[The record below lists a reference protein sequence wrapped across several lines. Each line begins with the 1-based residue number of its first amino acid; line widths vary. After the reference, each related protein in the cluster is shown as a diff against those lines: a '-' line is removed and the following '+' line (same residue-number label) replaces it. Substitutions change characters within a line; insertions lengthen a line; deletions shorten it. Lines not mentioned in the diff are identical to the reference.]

1 MERRLGQPNQYLE
14 KQMTGMHSTDC
25 GMYGDIK
32 LFAGT
37 ASTELAEKISEYLNV
52 PISDHTV
59 YHFPNDNLWVRL
71 HESVRGQDVYI
82 IQTTSRPIHRNIM
95 ELLITLQTLRL
106 DSAGRVTAVV
116 PYFSYGR
123 SDKKDKPRTPI
134 TARLVADMIEVAGAD
149 RYMTL
154 DLHAGQI
161 QGFFSIP
168 GDVISAF
175 HILTEVIEKKLPEMN
190 NPVVLTVDLGFAK
203 KGRNFA
209 AEIGVPIAFVEKRR
223 AGKKDNAEALTLIG
237 NVEGRDVIIVDDEVD
252 TAGSIEQ
259 AVNVAKEHGAKD
271 IYLTFIHPVLSPP
284 ATERLAR
291 LPIRKIITTDT
302 VPMTPETQELLK
314 DKLQICSISSL
325 LAEVILRAHEG
336 RSVGEMFNE

>member
-1 MERRLGQPNQYLE
+1 
-14 KQMTGMHSTDC
+14 
-25 GMYGDIK
+25 MYGDIK

-37 ASTELAEKISEYLNV
+37 ASNDLAEKISKYLKV
-52 PISDHTV
+52 RISDHTV
-59 YHFPNDNLWVRL
+59 YHFDNDNLWVRL
-71 HESVRGQDVYI
+71 HNSVRGQDVYI
-82 IQTTSRPIHRNIM
+82 IQTTSRPIHRNIF

-134 TARLVADMIEVAGAD
+134 TARLIADMIEVAGAD

-175 HILTEVIEKKLPEMN
+175 HILTEIVEERLPEMQ
-190 NPVVLTVDLGFAK
+190 NPVALTVDLGFAK

-209 AEIGVPIAFVEKRR
+209 AELDIPIAFVEKRR
-223 AGKKDNAEALTLIG
+223 SGKKDHAEALSLIG
-237 NVEGRDVIIVDDEVD
+237 DVKDRDVIIVDDEVD
-252 TAGSIEQ
+252 TAGSIQQ
-259 AVNVAKEHGAKD
+259 AVQVAKENGAKD
-271 IYLTFIHPVLSPP
+271 IYLTFIHPVFSPP
-284 ATERLAR
+284 AAKRLAD
-291 LPIRKIITTDT
+291 LPIKQIFTTDT
-302 VPMTPETQELLK
+302 VPLSPENQELLK
-314 DKLQICSISSL
+314 DKLMICSVAPL
-325 LAEVILRAHEG
+325 LGEVILRAHEG

>member
-1 MERRLGQPNQYLE
+1 MSK
-14 KQMTGMHSTDC
+14 KQSTEC

-37 ASTELAEKISEYLNV
+37 ASTELTDKIAKYLGV
-52 PISDHTV
+52 KLSKQV
-59 YHFPNDNLWVRL
+59 VQHFPNDNLWVRL
-71 HESVRGQDVYI
+71 KSSIRGQDVYV
-82 IQTTSRPIHRNIM
+82 IQTTSRPVHRNIM
-95 ELLITLQTLRL
+95 ELLITLQTMRL

-116 PYFSYGR
+116 PYFSYAR

-168 GDVISAF
+168 GDVLSAF
-175 HILTEVIEKKLPEMN
+175 HILTGYFSDIMPNLTD
-190 NPVVLTVDLGFAK
+190 PVVLTVDLGFAK

-209 AEIGVPIAFVEKRR
+209 ADLDLPIAFVEKRR
-223 AGKKDNAEALTLIG
+223 RGEKDKAEALTLIG

-252 TAGSIEQ
+252 TAGSVVQ
-259 AVNVAKEHGAKD
+259 AVNLAKEQGGKN
-271 IYLTFIHPVLSPP
+271 IYLTFVHPVFSPP
-284 ATERLAR
+284 AVERLAN
-291 LPIRKIITTDT
+291 LPLTKIITTDT
-302 VPMTPETQELLK
+302 VPIAPEDQELLG
-314 DKLQICSISSL
+314 DKLQICSIAPL
-325 LAEVILRAHEG
+325 LGEVILRAHEG

>member
-1 MERRLGQPNQYLE
+1 
-14 KQMTGMHSTDC
+14 MTGRHSTDC

-37 ASTELAEKISEYLNV
+37 ASPKLANDISEYLNV
-52 PISDHTV
+52 PLSEQEVH
-59 YHFPNDNLWVRL
+59 HFPNDNLWVRL
-71 HESVRGQDVYI
+71 KSSVRGQDVYI
-82 IQTTSRPIHRNIM
+82 IQTTARPIHRNLM

-134 TARLVADMIEVAGAD
+134 TARLIADMIEIAGAD

-175 HILTEVIEKKLPEMN
+175 HILTDHLKEHLPQMTS
-190 NPVVLTVDLGFAK
+190 PVALTVDLGFAK

-209 AEIGVPIAFVEKRR
+209 AELDIPIAFVEKRR
-223 AGKKDNAEALTLIG
+223 RGKKDQAQALTLIG
-237 NVEGRDVIIVDDEVD
+237 DVKDRDVIIVDDEVD
-252 TAGSIEQ
+252 TAGSIQQ
-259 AVNVAKEHGAKD
+259 AVTLAKESGARN
-271 IYLTFIHPVLSPP
+271 IYLTFIHAVFSDP
-284 ATERLAR
+284 AVERLAS
-291 LPIRKIITTDT
+291 LPITKIFTTDT
-302 VPMTPETQELLK
+302 IPILPEKLPLIE
-314 DKLQICSISSL
+314 DKLSICSVAPL
-325 LAEVILRAHEG
+325 LGEVILRAHEG

>member
-1 MERRLGQPNQYLE
+1 
-14 KQMTGMHSTDC
+14 
-25 GMYGDIK
+25 MYGDIK

-37 ASTELAEKISEYLNV
+37 ASTELADKIAEYLGV
-52 PISDHTV
+52 ILSKQV
-59 YHFPNDNLWVRL
+59 VQHFPNDNLWVRL
-71 HESVRGQDVYI
+71 KSSIRGQDVYV
-82 IQTTSRPIHRNIM
+82 IQTTSRPVHRNIM

-116 PYFSYGR
+116 PYFSYAR

-168 GDVISAF
+168 GDVLSAF
-175 HILTEVIEKKLPEMN
+175 HILIEHISKILPDMTD
-190 NPVVLTVDLGFAK
+190 PVVLTVDLGFAK

-209 AEIGVPIAFVEKRR
+209 ADLDLPIAFVEKRR
-223 AGKKDNAEALTLIG
+223 RGKKDKAKALTLIG

-252 TAGSIEQ
+252 TAGSVVQ
-259 AVNVAKEHGAKD
+259 AANLAKEQGAKN
-271 IYLTFIHPVLSPP
+271 IYLTFVHPVLSPP
-284 ATERLAR
+284 AVERLAN
-291 LPIRKIITTDT
+291 LPLTKIITTDT
-302 VPMTPETQELLK
+302 VPIAPEDKALLG
-314 DKLQICSISSL
+314 DKLEICSIAPL
-325 LAEVILRAHEG
+325 LGEVILRAHEG

>member
-1 MERRLGQPNQYLE
+1 
-14 KQMTGMHSTDC
+14 MTGIHTSDC

-37 ASTELAEKISEYLNV
+37 ASSELANNISEYLGV
-52 PISDHTV
+52 PLSEHV
-59 YHFPNDNLWVRL
+59 VHHFPNDNLWVRL
-71 HESVRGQDVYI
+71 QSSVRGQDVYI
-82 IQTTSRPIHRNIM
+82 IQTTSRPIHKNIM

-134 TARLVADMIEVAGAD
+134 TSRLIADMIEVAGAD

-175 HILTEVIEKKLPEMN
+175 HILTEVIEEKLPDMK

-209 AEIGVPIAFVEKRR
+209 AELDIPIAFVEKRR
-223 AGKKDNAEALTLIG
+223 SGRKDRPEALSLIG
-237 NVEGRDVIIVDDEVD
+237 DVKDRDVIIVDDEVD
-252 TAGSIEQ
+252 TAGSIQQ
-259 AVNVAKEHGAKD
+259 AVEVAKECGAKD
-271 IYLTFIHPVLSPP
+271 IYLTFIHPVFSPP
-284 ATERLAR
+284 AAERLAK
-291 LPIRKIITTDT
+291 LPIKRIFTTDT
-302 VPMTPETQELLK
+302 VPISPENQELLK
-314 DKLQICSISSL
+314 DKLKICSVAPL
-325 LAEVILRAHEG
+325 LGEVILRAHEG